1 MFLEVVTVCKGP
13 LLSKDKANENELD
26 SLYSAYSGFGNSGFA
41 DCYEQDIEIWI
52 TLYYCRQNL
61 NNTALAISS
70 HALKVFSN
78 LGFTWIS
85 APPEV
90 IALL

>member
-41 DCYEQDIEIWI
+41 DCYEQDIEI
-52 TLYYCRQNL
+52 
-61 NNTALAISS
+61 
-70 HALKVFSN
+70 
-78 LGFTWIS
+78 
-85 APPEV
+85 
-90 IALL
+90 

>member
-1 MFLEVVTVCKGP
+1 
-13 LLSKDKANENELD
+13 
-26 SLYSAYSGFGNSGFA
+26 
-41 DCYEQDIEIWI
+41 
-52 TLYYCRQNL
+52 
-61 NNTALAISS
+61 LAISS